1 MKERCQEIDGLRKE
15 LSKRLDHIDVLSG
28 KLEKYRKSSKCLESE
43 NKRLKDELKFLNEAI
58 EKFENY
64 QEECNREKRDS
75 RIKKVRVIETTF
87 DGNRTVTT
95 ACEESLKTP
104 RKDGKKTCKEL
115 RLNPRDLENHM

>member
-1 MKERCQEIDGLRKE
+1 VKERCQEINGLRKE
-15 LSKRLDHIDVLSG
+15 LSKRLDQIDVLSG
-28 KLEKYRKSSKCLESE
+28 KLEKYRKSSKCLERE
-43 NKRLKDELKFLNEAI
+43 NKLLKEELKFLNEGI

-64 QEECNREKRDS
+64 QEECREKRES

-95 ACEESLKTP
+95 ACEESLKSP

-115 RLNPRDLENHM
+115 RLDPRDLENHM